1 MTWFCTKCGSQNE
14 DSESTCVV
22 CGSGRISEMESQQ
35 GVMVQDPGAQQ
46 PAGEPAPVPEQQAPP
61 APVTVHP
68 EEPPEESFLEF
79 QFVQSPMDSLM
90 GKKVKVNFSV
100 FPSVSVGRSPEN
112 VMQIPD
118 ASVSRMHAKIVLDGG
133 SYYLEDIGS
142 SNGTFLY
149 DGTKFVEI
157 KEKTKIQEKSLV
169 KFGEG
174 TIVKVTST
182 KAV

>member
-14 DSESTCVV
+14 HSESACVL

-35 GVMVQDPGAQQ
+35 GVMVQDPETQQ
-46 PAGEPAPVPEQQAPP
+46 PAPEPSPVQQPPQAPVSEHAGEPQ
-61 APVTVHP
+61 
-68 EEPPEESFLEF
+68 EESFLEF

-118 ASVSRMHAKIVLDGG
+118 ASVSRMHAKIMLDGG
-133 SYYLEDIGS
+133 SYYLEDVGS
-142 SNGTFLY
+142 SNGTFIY
-149 DGTKFVEI
+149 DGSKFVEV

-169 KFGEG
+169 KFGED
-174 TIVKVTST
+174 TIVKVTSV

>member
-14 DSESTCVV
+14 DSESACVV

-35 GVMVQDPGAQQ
+35 GVIVQGPGKQQ
-46 PAGEPAPVPEQQAPP
+46 STPESPPIQQAPE
-61 APVTVHP
+61 APVSGHAQ
-68 EEPPEESFLEF
+68 EPPQESFLEF

-118 ASVSRMHAKIVLDGG
+118 ASVSRMHAKIMLDGG
-133 SYYLEDIGS
+133 LYYLEDVGS
-142 SNGTFLY
+142 SNGTFIY
-149 DGTKFVEI
+149 DGSKFVEV

-174 TIVKVTST
+174 TIVKVTSV

>member
-1 MTWFCTKCGSQNE
+1 
-14 DSESTCVV
+14 
-22 CGSGRISEMESQQ
+22 MESQQ
-35 GVMVQDPGAQQ
+35 GVMVQDSGTQQSPPEPSPVKQTSTPSVTQ
-46 PAGEPAPVPEQQAPP
+46 PAEAPL
-61 APVTVHP
+61 
-68 EEPPEESFLEF
+68 EESFLEF

-118 ASVSRMHAKIVLDGG
+118 ASVSRMHAKITLDGG
-133 SYYLEDIGS
+133 SYYIEDVGS
-142 SNGTFLY
+142 SNGTFIY
-149 DGTKFVEI
+149 DGSKFVEV
-157 KEKTKIQEKSLV
+157 KDKTKIQEKSLV

-174 TIVKVTST
+174 TIVKVTSV